1 VTVVGDRRALTQDLF
16 ASQSPCKIQRLP
28 NCPTAVW
35 GFTGAN
41 ILAPEI
47 AERVDFVTNWDDAL
61 SGLCSALFIVNLH
74 RELNM
79 QVSAV
84 LGGINNAGRPAVAH
98 IDATGTHVEDGESA
112 VFVGSVASHAKASWL
127 AFEFLKSVPPT
138 DKRLDAVYRGLVA
151 AGSVAIAYPLDV
163 ATISVG
169 DKGFGDFKIVG

>member
-1 VTVVGDRRALTQDLF
+1 MTLISGVVEGDSATVVGDRRALSQDLF

-61 SGLCSALFIVNLH
+61 SGLRNALLAVNLH
-74 RELNM
+74 REPNM
-79 QVSAV
+79 QVSAI
-84 LGGINNAGRPAVAH
+84 LGGLDNAGRPAAAH

-127 AFEFLKSVPPT
+127 AFEFLKECSADRPAT
-138 DKRLDAVYRGLVA
+138 RCRLSGI
-151 AGSVAIAYPLDV
+151 G
-163 ATISVG
+163 G
-169 DKGFGDFKIVG
+169 GGFCRCRLSA